1 MCGGIKT
8 PPYNAGH
15 TPHKPVTGN
24 AAGLRRAAWL
34 PPLRMDRARSQCQN
48 RGIRHPAAG
57 RMHAA
62 PTMRGKRHTTRN
74 RATAAFYRTANLIFS
89 SGRRPR
95 PTIIFHFYFLIFNF
109 SKPFLRCFFNNVPHS
124 NSRRLAGRRGG
135 RITAIPGEVGF
146 AGGAAVSA
154 PPRHFPC
161 PHKAAAAVRVYVL
174 LAGRTPARVSL
185 RVLRPWPRRGAAY
198 SAVSAVAEAG
208 FSARKASTWAC
219 ASAMTSWKPA
229 AFSSSTIWA
238 TIVSGSEPPQ
248 EPVSSSLL

>member
-1 MCGGIKT
+1 MQT
-8 PPYNAGH
+8 VNGH
-15 TPHKPVTGN
+15 HRAV
-24 AAGLRRAAWL
+24 LRAAWL
-34 PPLRMDRARSQCQN
+34 PPLRMDRARSQPKN
-48 RGIRHPAAG
+48 GSVRHPAAG

-62 PTMRGKRHTTRN
+62 PTMRGIRHTTHT

-95 PTIIFHFYFLIFNF
+95 PTIIFHFYFLIFNFLRFLFFHFSF

>member
-1 MCGGIKT
+1 MS
-8 PPYNAGH
+8 H
-15 TPHKPVTGN
+15 TW
-24 AAGLRRAAWL
+24 AA
-34 PPLRMDRARSQCQN
+34 
-48 RGIRHPAAG
+48 
-57 RMHAA
+57 
-62 PTMRGKRHTTRN
+62 
-74 RATAAFYRTANLIFS
+74 AAFITPQALFS

-95 PTIIFHFYFLIFNF
+95 DTTIFHFYFLIFNF
-109 SKPFLRCFFNNVPHS
+109 PSLFFVAFLTTPPAATAAALRGAGAAGSLRSPAKWASPVGRRYRRRPGIS
-124 NSRRLAGRRGG
+124 PARTKRRLQLGSTYYWQG
-135 RITAIPGEVGF
+135 
-146 AGGAAVSA
+146 A
-154 PPRHFPC
+154 PPQ
-161 PHKAAAAVRVYVL
+161 
-174 LAGRTPARVSL
+174 GSNL

>member
-1 MCGGIKT
+1 MSVPFRGRHVCRPYAWTKRGRNAKTVHKATDRGPHTCGPYKPGQ
-8 PPYNAGH
+8 PPYNPYPNG
-15 TPHKPVTGN
+15 
-24 AAGLRRAAWL
+24 RF
-34 PPLRMDRARSQCQN
+34 
-48 RGIRHPAAG
+48 AAG
-57 RMHAA
+57 RGL
-62 PTMRGKRHTTRN
+62 P
-74 RATAAFYRTANLIFS
+74 
-89 SGRRPR
+89 
-95 PTIIFHFYFLIFNF
+95 YF
-109 SKPFLRCFFNNVPHS
+109 PVRCFFNNVPHS

-146 AGGAAVSA
+146 AGGAAVLA

-185 RVLRPWPRRGAAY
+185 RVLRPLPHRGAAY

>member
-1 MCGGIKT
+1 M
-8 PPYNAGH
+8 
-15 TPHKPVTGN
+15 
-24 AAGLRRAAWL
+24 

-62 PTMRGKRHTTRN
+62 PTMRGIRHTTRN
-74 RATAAFYRTANLIFS
+74 RATAAFYRTANLIFL

-95 PTIIFHFYFLIFNF
+95 NTTIFHFPKFFIFIF
-109 SKPFLRCFFNNVPHS
+109 SFFIFQAFLRCFFNNVPHS

-185 RVLRPWPRRGAAY
+185 RVLRPLPHRGAAY

>member
-1 MCGGIKT
+1 MPPGRGLPPRGVYGKYGRSPCSAGQT
-8 PPYNAGH
+8 PYPPYPGGRRVH
-15 TPHKPVTGN
+15 YTTSPIFKRPQ
-24 AAGLRRAAWL
+24 AAILSALRAAFGGCAPRRACG
-34 PPLRMDRARSQCQN
+34 RS
-48 RGIRHPAAG
+48 
-57 RMHAA
+57 
-62 PTMRGKRHTTRN
+62 TT
-74 RATAAFYRTANLIFS
+74 
-89 SGRRPR
+89 
-95 PTIIFHFYFLIFNF
+95 IFHFYFFIFHF
-109 SKPFLRCFFNNVPHS
+109 PRLFLRCFFNNVPHS
-124 NSRRLAGRRGG
+124 NSRRFAGRRGG

-161 PHKAAAAVRVYVL
+161 PRKAAAAVRVYVL

-185 RVLRPWPRRGAAY
+185 RVLRPWLRRGAAY

>member
-1 MCGGIKT
+1 M
-8 PPYNAGH
+8 
-15 TPHKPVTGN
+15 
-24 AAGLRRAAWL
+24 
-34 PPLRMDRARSQCQN
+34 
-48 RGIRHPAAG
+48 RGI
-57 RMHAA
+57 
-62 PTMRGKRHTTRN
+62 RHTTRN

-95 PTIIFHFYFLIFNF
+95 NTTIFHFYFLIFHF
-109 SKPFLRCFFNNVPHS
+109 PSFFFVAFLTTSPTATAAAWRGAGAAGSLRSPAKWASPVGRRYRRRPGIS
-124 NSRRLAGRRGG
+124 PARTKRRLQLGSTYYWLG
-135 RITAIPGEVGF
+135 
-146 AGGAAVSA
+146 A
-154 PPRHFPC
+154 PPQ
-161 PHKAAAAVRVYVL
+161 
-174 LAGRTPARVSL
+174 GSNL

-198 SAVSAVAEAG
+198 SAVSAVAAGG

>member
-1 MCGGIKT
+1 M
-8 PPYNAGH
+8 
-15 TPHKPVTGN
+15 
-24 AAGLRRAAWL
+24 

-62 PTMRGKRHTTRN
+62 PTMRGIRHTTRN
-74 RATAAFYRTANLIFS
+74 RAAAALYRTANLIFL

-95 PTIIFHFYFLIFNF
+95 NTTIFHFYFFIFHFPKFFIFIF
-109 SKPFLRCFFNNVPHS
+109 SFFIFQAFLRCFFNNVPHS

-185 RVLRPWPRRGAAY
+185 RVLRPLPHRGGLLIQQSRRWQKPGSPPGRRRPGPAPRR
-198 SAVSAVAEAG
+198 
-208 FSARKASTWAC
+208 
-219 ASAMTSWKPA
+219 
-229 AFSSSTIWA
+229 
-238 TIVSGSEPPQ
+238 
-248 EPVSSSLL
+248 